1 MSNVYI
7 KKFAHLF
14 IESKHSIMSAKGG
27 INMNESLNKF
37 YREHF
42 ANHNDNDII
51 NTAEYKIRCKKQD
64 DIINQIEAHLLE
76 QISVQE
82 AVGLLNNLNDATYHL
97 VDLYRYHDFK
107 YSFLTGIQLGIE
119 AAKIEHPDLILDDVL
134 KLLFEIKEKNS

>member
-1 MSNVYI
+1 MSNLYI
-7 KKFAHLF
+7 EKIAHLF
-14 IESKHSIMSAKGG
+14 IESKHPIMSAKGG

-42 ANHNDNDII
+42 ANHNDNNII
-51 NTAEYKIRCKKQD
+51 DTAEYKIRCKKQD
-64 DIINQIEAHLLE
+64 DIINQIETHLLK

-82 AVGLLNNLNDATYHL
+82 VVGLLNDFNDATYHL

-119 AAKIEHPDLILDDVL
+119 TAKMEHPDLILDDVL
-134 KLLFEIKEKNS
+134 QLLCVIKEKSS